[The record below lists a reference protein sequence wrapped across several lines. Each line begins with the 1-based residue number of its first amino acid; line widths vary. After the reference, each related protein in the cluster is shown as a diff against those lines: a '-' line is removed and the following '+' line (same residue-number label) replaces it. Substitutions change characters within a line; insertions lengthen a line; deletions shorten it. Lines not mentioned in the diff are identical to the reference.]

1 MEPESILEV
10 SEACGELAA
19 NLTNLI
25 VQREPCLDAAAVFAV
40 VAAELDGACRSAYT
54 RFAPLEVPEAGA

>member
-10 SEACGELAA
+10 SEACSELAA

-25 VQREPCLDAAAVFAV
+25 VQRDPNLDAAAVFVV
-40 VAAELDGACRSAYT
+40 VAAELDGACRTAYT
-54 RFAPLEVPEAGA
+54 WFSPVEDDA